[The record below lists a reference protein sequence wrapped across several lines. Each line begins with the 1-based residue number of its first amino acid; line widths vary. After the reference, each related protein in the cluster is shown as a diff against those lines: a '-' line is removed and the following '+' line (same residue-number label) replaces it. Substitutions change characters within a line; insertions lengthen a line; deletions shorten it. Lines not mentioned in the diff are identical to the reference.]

1 MFDNVISV
9 QAAQDAVQQVAE
21 SSKEATSTGERKSLQ
36 IKRVWRLNAAV
47 QKLRYTWMCTISQI
61 FKVYFSLCILCYA
74 FYCMLCL
81 NVFNQK
87 FDCIVFAYIYQF
99 ICMLYHEECVNTSLK
114 ALSVSVSVSVY
125 VYIYTNSCWGGI
137 QTNTV
142 CYRHSCRESIRHH

>member
-21 SSKEATSTGERKSLQ
+21 SSKEATSTGERKSL
-36 IKRVWRLNAAV
+36 LNAAV
-47 QKLRYTWMCTISQI
+47 QKLRYTWMCTISQL
-61 FKVYFSLCILCYA
+61 FKVYFSVCILFYA
-74 FYCMLCL
+74 FYCMHCL
-81 NVFNQK
+81 NVLNLK

-99 ICMLYHEECVNTSLK
+99 ICMLHHEECVNTSLK
-114 ALSVSVSVSVY
+114 ALSVSVSVYMYVY
-125 VYIYTNSCWGGI
+125 VYTNSCWGGI